1 METGSGSARTAKG
14 PGNSPAD
21 ARTAWPMVPPV
32 PGAPPKPSEAPKS
45 GLPLVEPDQSPGQEW
60 WDSPWGRSG
69 SSFLASCCFHM
80 ALMLILALAA
90 EAVKPAGR
98 AGQLTL
104 ISSTPV
110 PLDSLRMKQEWGGPV
125 ELQYR
130 RDDPAL
136 PSQVY
141 TVPHVVLDREIPPSA
156 PDTSQPG
163 LESSLPAESR
173 LVAGGGLEG
182 RTPQGRGAALGDG
195 ASDAS
200 EDAVERGLRWLA
212 AHQGRDGS
220 WNFNHNKG
228 PCGGSCR
235 NPGTVPSTTGA
246 TALALAPF
254 LGAGYTHLQ
263 GEHQETV
270 RRGLYYLVSR
280 ALVMSEGVD
289 FQEGTMYAQGLSAIV
304 LCEAYAMTQD
314 ESLAVVAQQALDF
327 IDYAQDKRGG
337 GWRYNPGE
345 PGDTTVTGWQLM
357 AIKSGQMA
365 GLRVGSPSVHLV
377 DRFLSSVQSEEGAK
391 YGYTDE
397 RPREGTT
404 AVGLLC
410 RMYLGWPRSHPPLE
424 AGVRHL
430 SEWGPLEDNMYYN
443 YYATQV
449 MRHWDG
455 PLWEEWNVKMR
466 DSLVATQA
474 TAGHESG
481 SWFFEGKH
489 TESGGRLC
497 STAFAIMTL
506 EVYYRYMP
514 LYRKQAFDGD
524 R

>member
-1 METGSGSARTAKG
+1 M
-14 PGNSPAD
+14 
-21 ARTAWPMVPPV
+21 
-32 PGAPPKPSEAPKS
+32 
-45 GLPLVEPDQSPGQEW
+45 
-60 WDSPWGRSG
+60 
-69 SSFLASCCFHM
+69 
-80 ALMLILALAA
+80 
-90 EAVKPAGR
+90 
-98 AGQLTL
+98 
-104 ISSTPV
+104 
-110 PLDSLRMKQEWGGPV
+110 
-125 ELQYR
+125 
-130 RDDPAL
+130 
-136 PSQVY
+136 
-141 TVPHVVLDREIPPSA
+141 
-156 PDTSQPG
+156 
-163 LESSLPAESR
+163 
-173 LVAGGGLEG
+173 
-182 RTPQGRGAALGDG
+182 
-195 ASDAS
+195 
-200 EDAVERGLRWLA
+200 
-212 AHQGRDGS
+212 
-220 WNFNHNKG
+220 
-228 PCGGSCR
+228 
-235 NPGTVPSTTGA
+235 
-246 TALALAPF
+246 ALAPF
-254 LGAGYTHLQ
+254 LGAGYTHLE

-280 ALVMSEGVD
+280 ALVMSEGVNL
-289 FQEGTMYAQGLSAIV
+289 QEGTMYAQGLSAIV

-314 ESLAVVAQQALDF
+314 ESLREVAQRALDF

-345 PGDTTVTGWQLM
+345 PGDITVTGWQLM
-357 AIKSGQMA
+357 ALKSGQMA
-365 GLRVGSPSVHLV
+365 HLRVGSPSVHLV

-391 YGYTDE
+391 YGYMDKS
-397 RPREGTT
+397 PREGTT

-410 RMYLGWPRSHPPLE
+410 RMYIGWPRSHGALE

-430 SEWGPLEDNMYYN
+430 SEWGPLQDNMYYN

-474 TAGHESG
+474 AAGHESG

>member
-1 METGSGSARTAKG
+1 
-14 PGNSPAD
+14 
-21 ARTAWPMVPPV
+21 
-32 PGAPPKPSEAPKS
+32 
-45 GLPLVEPDQSPGQEW
+45 
-60 WDSPWGRSG
+60 
-69 SSFLASCCFHM
+69 M
-80 ALMLILALAA
+80 ALMLILALLAK
-90 EAVKPAGR
+90 AVEPTGS

-110 PLDSLRMKQEWGGPV
+110 PLDSLLMKHEWDGPV
-125 ELQYR
+125 DLQYH
-130 RDDPAL
+130 RDDPSL
-136 PSQVY
+136 PSQIL
-141 TVPHVVLDREIPPSA
+141 TVPDIVLDHAVPSGA
-156 PDTSQPG
+156 SGAGRSGPD
-163 LESSLPAESR
+163 SSLPTEVR

-182 RTPQGRGAALGDG
+182 RTPRGRANGLKDG
-195 ASDAS
+195 ATDAS
-200 EDAVERGLRWLA
+200 EEAVERGLRWLA

-228 PCGGSCR
+228 PCGGTCR

-254 LGAGYTHLQ
+254 LGAGYTHLE
-263 GEHQETV
+263 GDHQETV

-289 FQEGTMYAQGLSAIV
+289 LQEGTMYAQGLSAIV
-304 LCEAYAMTQD
+304 LCEAYAMTGD
-314 ESLAVVAQQALDF
+314 ESLATVAQPALDF

-365 GLRVGSPSVHLV
+365 GLRVGSPSVYLV
-377 DRFLSSVQSEEGAK
+377 DHFLSSVQSEEGAK
-391 YGYTDE
+391 YGYMDE

-410 RMYLGWPRSHPPLE
+410 RMYLGWPRSHPALQ
-424 AGVRHL
+424 AGVLHL
-430 SEWGPLEDNMYYN
+430 GEQGPLEDNMYYN

-455 PLWEEWNVKMR
+455 PLWEEWNVQMR
-466 DSLVATQA
+466 DWLVATQA
-474 TAGHESG
+474 TAGHEAG